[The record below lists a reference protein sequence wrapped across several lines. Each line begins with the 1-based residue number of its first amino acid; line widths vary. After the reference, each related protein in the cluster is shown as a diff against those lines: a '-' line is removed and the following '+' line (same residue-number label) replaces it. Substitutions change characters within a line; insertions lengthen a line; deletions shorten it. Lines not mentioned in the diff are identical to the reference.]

1 MNRHPKKIAS
11 LGTIFRYALGEGG
24 FSICIN
30 GMSNFGMIYLT
41 QILGLNPAWAA
52 VSISIATL
60 WDAITDPLMGHISDN
75 TRARRGRRHPYML
88 VGGVL
93 SAACFLAFWTVPQ
106 FFDGPV
112 LMFILAMIL
121 NLMIRTAATIF
132 YVPYTA
138 LGFEICPEYDSRA
151 KLQGVRFFIN
161 QITNFTFGA
170 LAWSMFFR
178 DVFSEDGV
186 RTDGSLIASNYLLMS
201 IVLSAFV
208 AGMILASVFGT
219 WSYAVDNR
227 GDKVRSNNLS
237 AFWNDFIS
245 IFKDRLAIQVFAFFI
260 IAQFAMILMATIQMF
275 TYIFF
280 MEFSQWEK
288 TFVHGG
294 GMLAFAFAS
303 LSLSRVV
310 SRFDKKQAGYI
321 GIGFAIF
328 GGIGL
333 TIVFIG
339 GLMQPG
345 QQLGIFGSSIPVA
358 TIVFGVLQWCWWGGC
373 GMVVPLASSMVA
385 DIAALSGARTG
396 EVRNAAYA
404 SVFSFSSKAAASL
417 GILICGFMVQMAG
430 IVSGAD
436 SQSPQAVQN
445 IAVMSFFAG
454 PVVILVAGLVLARY
468 PVTRTMMK
476 ASENQP
482 GDI

>member
-1 MNRHPKKIAS
+1 MSSSPQKIAS
-11 LGTIFRYALGEGG
+11 LGTIFRYGLGEGG
-24 FSICIN
+24 FSICMN

-41 QILGLNPAWAA
+41 QILGLSPAWAA
-52 VSISIATL
+52 LSISIATL
-60 WDAITDPLMGHISDN
+60 WDAITDPVMGHISDN
-75 TRARRGRRHPYML
+75 TRTRRGRRHPYML
-88 VGGVL
+88 AGGVL
-93 SAACFLAFWTVPQ
+93 AAGCFLAFWTVPQ
-106 FFDGPV
+106 LFDGPV
-112 LMFILAMIL
+112 LLFTLAMIL
-121 NLMIRTAATIF
+121 NLLIRTAATVF

-161 QITNFTFGA
+161 QVTNFTFGA

-208 AGMILASVFGT
+208 AGMILASAFGT

-227 GDKVRSNNLS
+227 GDKVRANNLS
-237 AFWNDFIS
+237 AFWNDFTS
-245 IFKDRLAIQVFAFFI
+245 IFKDRLAIHVFVFFI
-260 IAQFAMILMATIQMF
+260 IAQFSMMLMGTIQMF
-275 TYIFF
+275 TYIFY
-280 MEFSQWEK
+280 MEFSPGEK

-303 LSLSRVV
+303 LNLSRVV
-310 SRFDKKQAGYI
+310 SRFDKKQAGFI
-321 GIGFAIF
+321 GIGLAIF

-339 GLMQPG
+339 GLLQPG
-345 QQLGIFGSSIPVA
+345 QQLGIFGWSIPVA
-358 TIVFGVLQWCWWGGC
+358 TIVFGILQWCWWGGC

-404 SVFSFSSKAAASL
+404 SVFSFSTKAAGSL
-417 GILICGFMVQMAG
+417 GILICGLMVQVAG
-430 IVSGAD
+430 IVSGSE
-436 SQSPQAVQN
+436 SQTPQAVHN
-445 IAVMSFFAG
+445 IALMTFLAG
-454 PVVILVAGLVLARY
+454 PVVILVAGLILGRY
-468 PVTRTMMK
+468 PITRSMMK
-476 ASENQP
+476 ASENPP
-482 GDI
+482 GVI